1 MSHTAGM
8 DTSGLPVPD
17 AIPSLEQLQED
28 LVLNLVQEVKFQP
41 NLDELPITMQKD
53 DISIAARDKS
63 AYILRCLKVMYDL
76 SSDVFFMAIN
86 LMDCFL
92 TRMKAKQ
99 KYMAC
104 ISVSAFYTAAVQQM
118 QPLDADHV
126 VSISQ
131 CRCTADDLKRMSKV
145 IEDKLE
151 RAPGTQPITA
161 LTFLRLFNNMFH
173 AVARQLHF
181 GDVYASITNESELIL
196 RLEMVA
202 CDGNCASLRPSEVAL
217 MLLCSY
223 LDTAVN
229 QLMNA
234 NADTTVNNL
243 SRNASIPPT
252 YQRLKD
258 ELMQFAAELREIC
271 NISEESFRSTHGAVS
286 AILSKYN
293 AQEQTNKTYKQ
304 NLIWKLSHR
313 TAGVLRPSQN
323 FISVLPVI
331 AEHVPSVPSP
341 NKIRKSRKYRRR
353 GNKRC

>member
-1 MSHTAGM
+1 M

-28 LVLNLVQEVKFQP
+28 LVSNLAQEDKFQP
-41 NLDELPITMQKD
+41 NLDGLPITMQD
-53 DISIAARDKS
+53 EISIAARDRS

-92 TRMKAKQ
+92 TKMKAKQ

-145 IEDKLE
+145 IQDKLE
-151 RAPGTQPITA
+151 RAPGTRPITA
-161 LTFLRLFNNMFH
+161 LTFLRLFNDMFH
-173 AVARQLHF
+173 AVARQLHL
-181 GDVYASITNESELIL
+181 GDMYANITNESELIL

-202 CDGNCASLRPSEVAL
+202 CDGNCANLRPSEVAL

-234 NADTTVNNL
+234 NMDATVNNL
-243 SRNASIPPT
+243 SHNSPIPPP
-252 YQRLKD
+252 YQRLRD
-258 ELMQFAAELREIC
+258 ELMQFAAELREKC
-271 NISEESFRSTHGAVS
+271 KISEENFRSTHGAVS

-293 AQEQTNKTYKQ
+293 AQEQTNKTHKQ
-304 NLIWKLSHR
+304 KLIWRLSPR

-323 FISVLPVI
+323 FISELPVI

-341 NKIRKSRKYRRR
+341 NKIRKNRKYRRR

>member
-17 AIPSLEQLQED
+17 AIPSLEQLRED

-41 NLDELPITMQKD
+41 NLDELPITIQD
-53 DISIAARDKS
+53 NEISIAARDKS

-76 SSDVFFMAIN
+76 PSDVFFMAIN

-104 ISVSAFYTAAVQQM
+104 ISVSAFYTAAQQM
-118 QPLDADHV
+118 QPLNADHV

-131 CRCTADDLKRMSKV
+131 CRCTADDLRRMSDV
-145 IEDKLE
+145 IKNKLE
-151 RAPGTQPITA
+151 RAPDTRPITA
-161 LTFLRLFNNMFH
+161 LTFIRLFNNMFH
-173 AVARQLHF
+173 AVARQLHH
-181 GDVYASITNESELIL
+181 DNLYASIINESELIL

-217 MLLCSY
+217 VVLCSY
-223 LDTAVN
+223 LDAAVN
-229 QLMNA
+229 RLMNA
-234 NADTTVNNL
+234 NTDTTVNNL
-243 SRNASIPPT
+243 SRNASIPLT
-252 YQRLKD
+252 YQRLRN
-258 ELMQFAAELREIC
+258 ELMQFAAVLRKKC

-293 AQEQTNKTYKQ
+293 AQEQTNKTHKQ
-304 NLIWKLSHR
+304 KLIWKVSPR
-313 TAGVLRPSQN
+313 TAVILRPSQN
-323 FISVLPVI
+323 FTSVLPVI

-341 NKIRKSRKYRRR
+341 NKISRKSRKYRRR

>member
-1 MSHTAGM
+1 MSHIAGM

-41 NLDELPITMQKD
+41 NLDELPITMQD
-53 DISIAARDKS
+53 EISIAARDKS

-92 TRMKAKQ
+92 TRVKAKQ

-131 CRCTADDLKRMSKV
+131 CRCTADDLKRMSKK
-145 IEDKLE
+145 IQDKLE
-151 RAPGTQPITA
+151 RVPGTRPITA

-173 AVARQLHF
+173 AVARQLHL
-181 GDVYASITNESELIL
+181 GDVYANITNESELIL

-217 MLLCSY
+217 ILLCSY
-223 LDTAVN
+223 VDAAVN
-229 QLMNA
+229 RLMNA
-234 NADTTVNNL
+234 NTDATVNNL
-243 SRNASIPPT
+243 SHNAPIPPP
-252 YQRLKD
+252 YQRLRD
-258 ELMQFAAELREIC
+258 ELMQFAAELRERC

-286 AILSKYN
+286 IILSKYN
-293 AQEQTNKTYKQ
+293 AQEQTNKTHKQ
-304 NLIWKLSHR
+304 KLIWRLSLR

-323 FISVLPVI
+323 FISELPVI

-341 NKIRKSRKYRRR
+341 NKIRKNRKYRRR